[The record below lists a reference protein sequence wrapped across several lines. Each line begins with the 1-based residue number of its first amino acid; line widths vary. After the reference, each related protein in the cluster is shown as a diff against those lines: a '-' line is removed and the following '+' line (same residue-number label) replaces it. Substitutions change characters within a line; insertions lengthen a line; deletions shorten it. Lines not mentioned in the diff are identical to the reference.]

1 VLNQDEIQAI
11 LPHRPPFLFLDRI
24 DAVEFGRSAVGILED
39 VGRYEYWL
47 RGHFPGYPVF
57 PGALLVEAL
66 AEVGAVAALG
76 LEANRGKLAVLTGL
90 DNWRFRRPARPG
102 HPLRLEVTLTA
113 SRGNYGRGHG
123 RATAEGELLAEGD
136 ISFAII
142 PRPADWA
149 AELPGG

>member
-1 VLNQDEIQAI
+1 VLNQEAIQAI

-24 DAVEFGRSAVGILED
+24 EEVVYGQSATGIVDD
-39 VGRYEYWL
+39 VAQYEYLL
-47 RGHFPGYPVF
+47 RGHFPGYPIF

-90 DNWRFRRPARPG
+90 DNWRFRHPALPG
-102 HPLRLEVTLTA
+102 RVLRLEVKLTA
-113 SRGNYGRGHG
+113 VRGNFGRGHG
-123 RATAEGELLAEGD
+123 RATAEGDLLAEGD

-149 AELPGG
+149 AADQR